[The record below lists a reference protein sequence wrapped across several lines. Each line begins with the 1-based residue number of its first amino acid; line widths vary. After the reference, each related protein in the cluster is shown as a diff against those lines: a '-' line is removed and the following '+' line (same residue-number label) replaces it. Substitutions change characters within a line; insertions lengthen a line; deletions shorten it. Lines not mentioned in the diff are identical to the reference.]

1 MNGLETF
8 LTAAGGL
15 IAALGGFEF
24 VKYLMNK
31 NSNDRIMAAKAFQ
44 EERKTILEDYA
55 RIQKE
60 VDRMQALIDEL
71 RKRVKNLEET
81 RLDLI
86 KENNELKLQLK
97 EAEHNIC
104 LRPDDECFKGRI
116 PVRDYCRLKR
126 VANGYYDMY
135 YDTKELEEEEK
146 SYNKKDNVI
155 AEKKTED
162 CPVLKTLNQECDS
175 DTCTDNCKP

>member
-1 MNGLETF
+1 MTMTEVKNKKENDMNGWETF

-60 VDRMQALIDEL
+60 VDRMQTLIDEL
-71 RKRVKNLEET
+71 RKRVCVLEET

-86 KENNELKLQLK
+86 KENNELKLALK

-104 LRPDDECFKGRI
+104 LRPDDECFKGRM
-116 PVRDYCRLKR
+116 PVRTYCRLKKL
-126 VANGYYDMY
+126 AQGDYDAFY
-135 YDTKELEEEEK
+135 EDGEQKDNDNNEEK
-146 SYNKKDNVI
+146 
-155 AEKKTED
+155 EE
-162 CPVLKTLNQECDS
+162 
-175 DTCTDNCKP
+175 

>member
-1 MNGLETF
+1 MTAFKKKKEENDMNGWETF

-24 VKYLMNK
+24 IKYLMNK

-60 VDRMQALIDEL
+60 VDRMQELINEL
-71 RKRVKNLEET
+71 RKRVQNLEET

-86 KENNELKLQLK
+86 KENNELKLALK
-97 EAEHNIC
+97 EAEHNVC
-104 LRPDDECFKGRI
+104 LRPDDECFKGRM
-116 PVRDYCRLKR
+116 PVRTYCRLKKL
-126 VANGYYDMY
+126 AQGDYDAFY
-135 YDTKELEEEEK
+135 EDGKQKDNDNNEEK
-146 SYNKKDNVI
+146 
-155 AEKKTED
+155 EE
-162 CPVLKTLNQECDS
+162 
-175 DTCTDNCKP
+175 

>member
-71 RKRVKNLEET
+71 RKRVCVLEET

-86 KENNELKLQLK
+86 KENNELKLALK
-97 EAEHNIC
+97 EAEHNVC
-104 LRPDDECFKGRI
+104 LRPDDECFKGRM
-116 PVRDYCRLKR
+116 PARTYCRLKKL
-126 VANGYYDMY
+126 AQGEYDAFY
-135 YDTKELEEEEK
+135 KEEDDEHKDTLQEQENKE
-146 SYNKKDNVI
+146 D
-155 AEKKTED
+155 
-162 CPVLKTLNQECDS
+162 
-175 DTCTDNCKP
+175 

>member
-1 MNGLETF
+1 MTEVKNKKENDMNGWETF

-24 VKYLMNK
+24 IKYLMNK

-44 EERKTILEDYA
+44 EERKTILEDYQ

-60 VDRMQALIDEL
+60 VDRMQELINEL
-71 RKRVKNLEET
+71 RKRVQNLEET

-86 KENNELKLQLK
+86 KENNELKLALK

-104 LRPDDECFKGRI
+104 LRPDDECFKGRM
-116 PVRDYCRLKR
+116 PTRTYCRLKKL
-126 VANGYYDMY
+126 AQGDYDAFY
-135 YDTKELEEEEK
+135 EEDKE
-146 SYNKKDNVI
+146 KDNNNNK
-155 AEKKTED
+155 EKED
-162 CPVLKTLNQECDS
+162 
-175 DTCTDNCKP
+175 

>member
-1 MNGLETF
+1 MPEVKNKEGNNMNGWETF

-24 VKYLMNK
+24 IKYLMNK

-60 VDRMQALIDEL
+60 VDRMQELINEL
-71 RKRVKNLEET
+71 RKRVQNLEET

-86 KENNELKLQLK
+86 KENNELKLALK

-104 LRPDDECFKGRI
+104 LRPDDECFKGRM
-116 PVRDYCRLKR
+116 PARTYCRLKKL
-126 VANGYYDMY
+126 AQGDYDAFY
-135 YDTKELEEEEK
+135 NEEEEEN
-146 SYNKKDNVI
+146 SNNNE
-155 AEKKTED
+155 EKE
-162 CPVLKTLNQECDS
+162 E
-175 DTCTDNCKP
+175 

>member
-1 MNGLETF
+1 MTEVKNKEENDMNGWETF

-24 VKYLMNK
+24 IKYLMNK

-60 VDRMQALIDEL
+60 VERMQNLIDEL
-71 RKRVKNLEET
+71 RKRVCVLEET

-86 KENNELKLQLK
+86 KENNELKLALK
-97 EAEHNIC
+97 EAEHNVCI
-104 LRPDDECFKGRI
+104 RPDDECFKGRM
-116 PVRDYCRLKR
+116 PVRTYCRLKKL
-126 VANGYYDMY
+126 ANGGYDVFY
-135 YDTKELEEEEK
+135 KEGQYDNNNNKDEEE
-146 SYNKKDNVI
+146 
-155 AEKKTED
+155 
-162 CPVLKTLNQECDS
+162 
-175 DTCTDNCKP
+175 

>member
-1 MNGLETF
+1 MAIKQEKKEGRNNMNGWETF

-31 NSNDRIMAAKAFQ
+31 NSNDRIMAARAFQ

-60 VDRMQALIDEL
+60 VDRMQELINEL
-71 RKRVKNLEET
+71 RKRVQNLEET

-86 KENNELKLQLK
+86 KENNELKLALK
-97 EAEHNIC
+97 EAEHNVC
-104 LRPDDECFKGRI
+104 LRPDDECFKGRM
-116 PVRDYCRLKR
+116 PARTYCRLKKL
-126 VANGYYDMY
+126 AQGDYDAFY
-135 YDTKELEEEEK
+135 EEDKE
-146 SYNKKDNVI
+146 KDNNNNK
-155 AEKKTED
+155 EKE
-162 CPVLKTLNQECDS
+162 E
-175 DTCTDNCKP
+175 

>member
-1 MNGLETF
+1 MTEVKIKEVNNMNGLETF

-60 VDRMQALIDEL
+60 VDRMQTLIDEL
-71 RKRVKNLEET
+71 RKRVCVLEET

-86 KENNELKLQLK
+86 KENNELKLALK
-97 EAEHNIC
+97 ESEHNVC
-104 LRPDDECFKGRI
+104 LRPDDECFKGRM
-116 PVRDYCRLKR
+116 PVRTYCRLKKL
-126 VANGYYDMY
+126 ANGEYDAFY
-135 YDTKELEEEEK
+135 NEEDNKE
-146 SYNKKDNVI
+146 NK
-155 AEKKTED
+155 
-162 CPVLKTLNQECDS
+162 QE
-175 DTCTDNCKP
+175 

>member
-1 MNGLETF
+1 MTAVKNKKEKNNMNGWETF

-24 VKYLMNK
+24 VKYLLNK

-44 EERKTILEDYA
+44 EERKTILDDYA

-60 VDRMQALIDEL
+60 VDRMQTLIDEL
-71 RKRVKNLEET
+71 RKRVCVLEET

-86 KENNELKLQLK
+86 KENNELKLALK
-97 EAEHNIC
+97 EAEHNVC

-116 PVRDYCRLKR
+116 PVRTYCRLKKL
-126 VANGYYDMY
+126 AQGDYDAFY
-135 YDTKELEEEEK
+135 EDGEQKDNDNNEEK
-146 SYNKKDNVI
+146 
-155 AEKKTED
+155 EE
-162 CPVLKTLNQECDS
+162 
-175 DTCTDNCKP
+175 

>member
-1 MNGLETF
+1 MTEVKNKKENDMNGWETF

-44 EERKTILEDYA
+44 EERNTILEDY
-55 RIQKE
+55 RRLSGE
-60 VDRMQALIDEL
+60 VDRMQELINEL
-71 RKRVKNLEET
+71 RKRVQNLEET

-86 KENNELKLQLK
+86 KENNELRLALK

-104 LRPDDECFKGRI
+104 LRPDDECFKGRM
-116 PVRDYCRLKR
+116 PARTYCRLKKL
-126 VANGYYDMY
+126 AQGEYDAFY
-135 YDTKELEEEEK
+135 EDEEQENSNNNEEK
-146 SYNKKDNVI
+146 
-155 AEKKTED
+155 EK
-162 CPVLKTLNQECDS
+162 
-175 DTCTDNCKP
+175 

>member
-1 MNGLETF
+1 MNGLEIF

-15 IAALGGFEF
+15 ITALGGFEF

-44 EERKTILEDYA
+44 EERKTILEDYQ

-60 VDRMQALIDEL
+60 VDRMQELINEL
-71 RKRVKNLEET
+71 RKRVQNLEET

-86 KENNELKLQLK
+86 KENNELKLALK

-104 LRPDDECFKGRI
+104 LRPDDECFKGRM
-116 PVRDYCRLKR
+116 PARTYCRLKKL
-126 VANGYYDMY
+126 AQGDYDAFY
-135 YDTKELEEEEK
+135 NEEEEEN
-146 SYNKKDNVI
+146 SNNNE
-155 AEKKTED
+155 EKE
-162 CPVLKTLNQECDS
+162 E
-175 DTCTDNCKP
+175 